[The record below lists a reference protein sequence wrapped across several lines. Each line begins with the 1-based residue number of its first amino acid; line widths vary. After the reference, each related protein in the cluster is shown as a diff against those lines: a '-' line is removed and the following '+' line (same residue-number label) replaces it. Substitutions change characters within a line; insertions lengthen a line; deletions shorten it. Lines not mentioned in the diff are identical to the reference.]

1 MDDTILGFVCAPEGV
16 AHGGSKGRN
25 AGFRGICAELTVVLL
40 RTDRI
45 SGSLVTSGGVISP
58 GHCSKHDRYM
68 RH

>member
-1 MDDTILGFVCAPEGV
+1 MDGVILGFVCAPEEVG
-16 AHGGSKGRN
+16 HGGSKGRN
-25 AGFRGICAELTVVLL
+25 AVFRGICAEMTVVLL

-45 SGSLVTSGGVISP
+45 SGSLFTSGGVISP